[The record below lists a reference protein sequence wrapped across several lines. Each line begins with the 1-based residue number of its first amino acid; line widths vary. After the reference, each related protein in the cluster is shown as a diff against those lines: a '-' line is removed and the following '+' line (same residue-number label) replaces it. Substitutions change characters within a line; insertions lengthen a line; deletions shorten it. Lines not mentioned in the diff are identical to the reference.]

1 MHIRYFSIQRAY
13 EIKCK
18 IFLPEDQNV
27 KSLIVGVHGFAGD
40 KESSML
46 EQLAQECSIN
56 ETALI
61 CFDFPA
67 HGESPVQEDMLT
79 IENCKNDLLDV
90 LSHAK
95 SLYPHASINIFST
108 SFGGYITLLCAD
120 RLEDFSLVLRAPA
133 VSMPKILLENVLKIS
148 AWEFRKKESVVCGF
162 EREIQLPYSFYEDL
176 LQQENILKKE
186 IRQRNL
192 ILHGDC
198 DNIVPLLDILDFY
211 KTQKNTKIIILK
223 GTDHRFKKRGEID
236 KVIQVTRKFLN
247 I

>member
-95 SLYPHASINIFST
+95 SLYPLI
-108 SFGGYITLLCAD
+108 SFLQALVAILRCYVLIDWKVFHLC
-120 RLEDFSLVLRAPA
+120 
-133 VSMPKILLENVLKIS
+133 
-148 AWEFRKKESVVCGF
+148 
-162 EREIQLPYSFYEDL
+162 
-176 LQQENILKKE
+176 
-186 IRQRNL
+186 
-192 ILHGDC
+192 
-198 DNIVPLLDILDFY
+198 
-211 KTQKNTKIIILK
+211 
-223 GTDHRFKKRGEID
+223 
-236 KVIQVTRKFLN
+236 
-247 I
+247 